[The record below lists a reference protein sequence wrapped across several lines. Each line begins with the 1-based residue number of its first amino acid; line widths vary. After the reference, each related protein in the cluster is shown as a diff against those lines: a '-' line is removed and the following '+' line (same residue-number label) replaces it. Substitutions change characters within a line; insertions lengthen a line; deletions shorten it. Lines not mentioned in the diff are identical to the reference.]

1 MVESG
6 TPVGTVVEE
15 IQNRRVGY
23 VLIASA
29 KKLIG
34 IMTEHDILLKIV
46 ARDVDYSEPVDNFMT
61 RDPETLPRD
70 ATLGEAVS
78 LMSEKDFRHIPIVD
92 KETGEAIA
100 IFSMRYVI
108 DYLAESFPEQV
119 INLPPRPHQTMTTQE
134 GG

>member
-1 MVESG
+1 M
-6 TPVGTVVEE
+6 
-15 IQNRRVGY
+15 
-23 VLIASA
+23 LIASD
-29 KKLIG
+29 KELIG

-61 RDPETLPRD
+61 RDPETLPND

-78 LMSEKDFRHIPIVD
+78 LMSEKDFRHVPIID
-92 KETGEAIA
+92 KKTGEVIA

-119 INLPPRPHQTMTTQE
+119 INLPPRPHQKMTTRE